1 MLYQLSLTQSRTYLY
16 SALFIVAN
24 LLLPQVVH
32 LIPNGGAILLPFYFF
47 TLLAGYKYGFNV
59 GLITAVVSPLLCN
72 VVMGM
77 PAVAWLPIVLIK
89 SVLAALAAACVAK
102 WFNKVTL
109 PAIALAVVLYTAV
122 GFFIEWAMSQNV
134 HIALN
139 DIVIG
144 YPGLLL
150 QIVGC
155 YLLLKHVLK

>member
-1 MLYQLSLTQSRTYLY
+1 MLYQLTLSQSRTYLY

-24 LLLPQVVH
+24 LILPQLVH

-47 TLLAGYKYGFNV
+47 TLIAGYKYGFSV

-72 VVMGM
+72 LVMGM

-89 SVLAALAAACVAK
+89 SVLAALAAAFVAK

-109 PAIALAVVLYTAV
+109 PAITLAVVLYTAV
-122 GFFIEWAMSQNV
+122 GFIIEWAMSQNI

-139 DIVIG
+139 DILIG

-155 YLLLKHVLK
+155 YLLLKK

>member
-1 MLYQLSLTQSRTYLY
+1 MLYQLTFTQSRTYLY

-24 LLLPQVVH
+24 LLFPQLVH

-47 TLLAGYKYGFNV
+47 TLIAGYKYGFRV

-72 VVMGM
+72 LVLGM

-89 SVLAALAAACVAK
+89 SILAALAAAFVAK
-102 WFNKVTL
+102 WFNKVSILTV
-109 PAIALAVVLYTAV
+109 ALAVVLYTAV
-122 GFFIEWAMSQNV
+122 GFLIEWAMSQNI

-139 DIVIG
+139 DILIG
-144 YPGLLL
+144 YPGILL

-155 YLLLKHVLK
+155 YFLLKK